1 MRWTEEEYKR
11 HLARRSSPSSARL
24 GAPIGSNPSGES
36 SNGMPM
42 RQIARPPSE
51 RATGALSDGA
61 TSTKAGSGAPSSSS
75 QRSEL
80 EELLAQSLDAR
91 GIRYV
96 RELHFSNLDASSTR
110 GWRFDFGILPLELRL
125 LVEIHGALGRGKHS
139 RLEGQLN
146 DLEKANAASEAGY
159 TVLAYG
165 GPLIRDGRAADQIAR
180 IVRAR
185 WPA

>member
-1 MRWTEEEYKR
+1 MRWTEEDYKR
-11 HLARRSSPSSARL
+11 HLARSSSRSARSD
-24 GAPIGSNPSGES
+24 APIGSNLSGES
-36 SNGMPM
+36 SSTTPT
-42 RQIARPPSE
+42 RRTARPPSE
-51 RATGALSDGA
+51 PVTGGSSVGA
-61 TSTKAGSGAPSSSS
+61 TSTKTGSGAPSSSS

-96 RELHFSNLDASSTR
+96 RELHYSNLDASSTR

-165 GPLIRDGRAADQIAR
+165 APQIRDGRAADQIAR

-185 WPA
+185 WPS